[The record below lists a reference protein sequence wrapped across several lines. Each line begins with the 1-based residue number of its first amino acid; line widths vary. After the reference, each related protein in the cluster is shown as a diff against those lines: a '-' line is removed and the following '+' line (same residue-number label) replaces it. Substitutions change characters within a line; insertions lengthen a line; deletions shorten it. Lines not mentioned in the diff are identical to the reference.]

1 MTARQNATAL
11 LLAALAAGAYFL
23 VPLPGDYQLKAGQ
36 AVCPTKDGVVAYR
49 GARLL
54 GGGVLT
60 AGVSAAHDC
69 TTTSAPLRV
78 LRRSTV
84 LDLPY
89 RVSMG
94 GRVMYADHD
103 ALVKI

>member
-1 MTARQNATAL
+1 MGNRTNTAVLMVIAL
-11 LLAALAAGAYFL
+11 ALAAWFL
-23 VPLPGDYQLKAGQ
+23 MPLPGDYQLKSGH
-36 AVCPTKDGVVAYR
+36 AVCPTKDDVVAWR

-60 AGVSAAHDC
+60 ASVANARSC

-84 LDLPY
+84 FDLPY
-89 RVSMG
+89 RVSIN

>member
-23 VPLPGDYQLKAGQ
+23 VPLPGDYQLKSGH
-36 AVCPTKDGVVAYR
+36 AVCPTKDGVVAFR
-49 GARLL
+49 GARMFGPLAM
-54 GGGVLT
+54 GWVIASSRCKLT
-60 AGVSAAHDC
+60 
-69 TTTSAPLRV
+69 TAPLRV
-78 LRRSTV
+78 LRRST
-84 LDLPY
+84 LFDLPY
-89 RVSMG
+89 RVSLG